1 MIDIYNTKNSAI
13 EEYNNQQKLYIQS
26 KEEI

>member
-1 MIDIYNTKNSAI
+1 MIDIYNTKNSVI